1 MKTETRQYKDVSG
14 NPCSLAWLVKHE
26 QAWAANQIRHRDK
39 LERDLNQL
47 LAAAKHLAECD
58 CQSNYIKVPCV
69 QCDAAHA
76 IIEQCDVAAMPN
88 KD

>member
-1 MKTETRQYKDVSG
+1 MKTETPRTDAVTCGKGYGIPGNTVSADFCRQ
-14 NPCSLAWLVKHE
+14 
-26 QAWAANQIRHRDK
+26 

-76 IIEQCDVAAMPN
+76 IIKQCDVAAMPN
-88 KD
+88 NDIQI

>member
-1 MKTETRQYKDVSG
+1 MKTDT
-14 NPCSLAWLVKHE
+14 
-26 QAWAANQIRHRDK
+26 RHRDK

-76 IIEQCDVAAMPN
+76 IIKQCDVAAMTNIKAEPCGSA
-88 KD
+88 DGLLT